1 MVLLY
6 GTTVWYYGTTVWDD
20 CGSYPAQPQYDPNIM
35 TLTGQGLA
43 CARQPATCDTFM
55 DAPHLDANGVPIW
68 SHWKLAADPAKTTY
82 VSTSACAP
90 VSGDESKC
98 DGHFLKCAGLNTSA
112 PAIAKETYD
121 LPLSI
126 IKQACAVKACH
137 AIVMSND
144 DSGGT
149 LYNFAPS
156 NDGQASGYFRVQF
169 SAE

>member
-1 MVLLY
+1 MKS
-6 GTTVWYYGTTVWDD
+6 TTTWSN
-20 CGSYPAQPQYDPNIM
+20 CGQDLGSRYNHSIM